1 MNGFIGVGI
10 DTEQYVFVAG
20 IIAIFYSVDYRA
32 VAGGEGD
39 KASLLA
45 CIYLVPFFI
54 GIYIIYRVVDT
65 FIGGISIGDD
75 EISYGISCREFGGD
89 ITVFVLIQK
98 LYFCILLYGSVI
110 SGIFVTTSRPSGI
123 RVVSCNGCI
132 GNDNEFVYLVRA
144 VGNFIGLVVI
154 IADGSQVTRTFG
166 QEGQIQFCIGNRYV
180 LSLVVDIC
188 LGNGGVHML
197 CIAHQ
202 SSVVQIAGF
211 AVITFPQCV
220 L

>member
-1 MNGFIGVGI
+1 MFDNHVVQVIVTAIGPDVFVGIRAVGCFGARHRRLFRVYDRTVRVLNGFIGVGI

-54 GIYIIYRVVDT
+54 GLY
-65 FIGGISIGDD
+65 IGGISIGDD

-98 LYFCILLYGSVI
+98 FLYSSVWE
-110 SGIFVTTSRPSGI
+110 RH
-123 RVVSCNGCI
+123 I
-132 GNDNEFVYLVRA
+132 GNICYHFQT
-144 VGNFIGLVVI
+144 I
-154 IADGSQVTRTFG
+154 
-166 QEGQIQFCIGNRYV
+166 RYTGR
-180 LSLVVDIC
+180 LLQWM
-188 LGNGGVHML
+188 HWE
-197 CIAHQ
+197 
-202 SSVVQIAGF
+202 
-211 AVITFPQCV
+211 
-220 L
+220 

>member
-1 MNGFIGVGI
+1 MVTASWARWSFVGHTCVGCFGARHRRLFRVYDRTVRVLNGFIGVGI

-98 LYFCILLYGSVI
+98 LYFCIPLYR
-110 SGIFVTTSRPSGI
+110 SGRLGILVTTSSGI
-123 RVVSCNGCI
+123 WVVSCNGCI
-132 GNDNEFVYLVRA
+132 RMIMNLSTLS
-144 VGNFIGLVVI
+144 GLL
-154 IADGSQVTRTFG
+154 GT
-166 QEGQIQFCIGNRYV
+166 
-180 LSLVVDIC
+180 SLV
-188 LGNGGVHML
+188 L
-197 CIAHQ
+197 
-202 SSVVQIAGF
+202 
-211 AVITFPQCV
+211 
-220 L
+220 

>member
-75 EISYGISCREFGGD
+75 EISYGISCRDVGEVIG
-89 ITVFVLIQK
+89 VLD
-98 LYFCILLYGSVI
+98 LVG
-110 SGIFVTTSRPSGI
+110 
-123 RVVSCNGCI
+123 RV
-132 GNDNEFVYLVRA
+132 
-144 VGNFIGLVVI
+144 
-154 IADGSQVTRTFG
+154 
-166 QEGQIQFCIGNRYV
+166 
-180 LSLVVDIC
+180 
-188 LGNGGVHML
+188 
-197 CIAHQ
+197 
-202 SSVVQIAGF
+202 
-211 AVITFPQCV
+211 
-220 L
+220 